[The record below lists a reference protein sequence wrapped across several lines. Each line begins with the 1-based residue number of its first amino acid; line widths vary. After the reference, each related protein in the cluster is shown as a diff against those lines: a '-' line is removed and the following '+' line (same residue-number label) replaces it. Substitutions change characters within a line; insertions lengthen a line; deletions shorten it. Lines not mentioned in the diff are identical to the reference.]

1 MLLDRAGIAFEI
13 HPADLD
19 EAPAPGEKPLDTL
32 TRLAREKAR
41 AVASG
46 LGPPRRLVLGAD
58 TGVVLGDTLYGKPT
72 DAADAVRI
80 LSELCGRTH
89 EVITAV
95 ALCESEGPGLWE
107 CAVTSRVTMR
117 DARRDELAAYVAA
130 GEPMDKAGA
139 YALQGD
145 GSRFLLDVEGS
156 ETNVIGLPLA
166 ETLALL
172 DAARDAAAGDP

>member
-1 MLLDRAGIAFEI
+1 
-13 HPADLD
+13 
-19 EAPAPGEKPLDTL
+19 
-32 TRLAREKAR
+32 
-41 AVASG
+41 
-46 LGPPRRLVLGAD
+46 
-58 TGVVLGDTLYGKPT
+58 
-72 DAADAVRI
+72 
-80 LSELCGRTH
+80 
-89 EVITAV
+89 
-95 ALCESEGPGLWE
+95 
-107 CAVTSRVTMR
+107 MR